1 MSAVTLP
8 PPRAM
13 LSEADMEAIRA
24 HHRGTRNLG
33 YVCCLLG
40 VLALITGRF
49 MSIAPAWLMSLG
61 LGVVIFGWGLLAYAV
76 ARRVALVRRLMA
88 GRGA

>member
-1 MSAVTLP
+1 MTLP
-8 PPRAM
+8 QPRAV
-13 LSEADMEAIRA
+13 LSEADMEAIKA
-24 HHRGTRNLG
+24 HHRSTRNLG

-40 VLALITGRF
+40 VLTLVAGRF
-49 MSIAPAWLMSLG
+49 MSGAPSWLMSLG

-76 ARRVALVRRLMA
+76 ARRVALVRRLIS